1 MLLTLTTTHTP
12 ATDLGYLLH
21 KHPDRF
27 QSLDLSVGK
36 AHVFYPK
43 ATAEETTAA
52 LLLDINP
59 IDLVRGRQHE
69 ASLEQYVNDRPYVG
83 SSYLS
88 VALVKAFGTA
98 LNGTCAKRPEL
109 VDQPLP
115 LTARITS
122 VPAPGGGEAM
132 IERFFAPLGYTLE
145 VTRHDLDEQFPD
157 WGGSRYY
164 TLQLQHT
171 LPLHALLSHLYV
183 LLPALGQ
190 DLHYYVGQNEIQKL
204 LDKGKGWLED
214 HPAREEITRRYL
226 KNLRSLTDQA
236 LERLSDEG
244 GEEAGGD
251 AGATTVERERRKSLH
266 QQRLEAVLEQLVAT
280 GANSVIDLGCG
291 EGKLL
296 RMLLKH
302 KQFTRIVGTD
312 VSYGELRKATERLHY
327 EEMTPRQKERLNL
340 WQGALTYRDSRMAGF
355 DAAAVVEV
363 IEHLDENRLQAFERV
378 VFGVARPGTVV
389 LTTPNAEY
397 NVLYDNLQAGTMRHS
412 DHRFEWTRAE
422 FQNWAYHVAQE
433 FNYGV
438 KITPIG
444 PLDEAVGGPSQMA
457 VFTYGN

>member
-1 MLLTLTTTHTP
+1 
-12 ATDLGYLLH
+12 
-21 KHPDRF
+21 
-27 QSLDLSVGK
+27 
-36 AHVFYPK
+36 
-43 ATAEETTAA
+43 
-52 LLLDINP
+52 
-59 IDLVRGRQHE
+59 
-69 ASLEQYVNDRPYVG
+69 
-83 SSYLS
+83 
-88 VALVKAFGTA
+88 
-98 LNGTCAKRPEL
+98 
-109 VDQPLP
+109 
-115 LTARITS
+115 
-122 VPAPGGGEAM
+122 M

-145 VTRHDLDEQFPD
+145 ETRHDLDEQFPD

-171 LPLHALLSHLYV
+171 LPLHTLLSHLYV

-214 HPAREEITRRYL
+214 HPAREEITRRYI

-236 LERLSDEG
+236 LERLSDDEDV
-244 GEEAGGD
+244 EEGGD
-251 AGATTVERERRKSLH
+251 AGANPMDKERRKSLH
-266 QQRLEAVLEQLVAT
+266 QQRLDAVLEQLVAS

-312 VSYGELRKATERLHY
+312 VSYGELRKATERMHY
-327 EEMTPRQKERLNL
+327 EEMSPRQKERLEL
-340 WQGALTYRDSRMAGF
+340 WQGALTYRDARMAGF

-397 NVLYDNLQAGTMRHS
+397 NVLYDNKNHTWHMEAIHTICAADEQLFRATPYRVVDTNDEASVRAATDWWLGL
-412 DHRFEWTRAE
+412 TRAGGEGMVVKHLDFIAEGAKGLLQPAVKCRGSEYLRIIYGPDYDAPHHLRRLKKRGLGKKRSLALRE
-422 FQNWAYHVAQE
+422 FAL
-433 FNYGV
+433 GV
-438 KITPIG
+438 EALERFVRRE
-444 PLDEAVGGPSQMA
+444 PLRRVHES
-457 VFTYGN
+457 VFGVLALESEGVDPRL

>member
-1 MLLTLTTTHTP
+1 MLLTLTTTHSP

-21 KHPDRF
+21 KHPARF

-43 ATAEETTAA
+43 ATEAETTVA

-69 ASLEQYVNDRPYVG
+69 ASLEQYVNDRPYVS
-83 SSYLS
+83 SSYMS

-98 LNGTCAKRPEL
+98 LNGTCTKRPEL
-109 VDQPLP
+109 VEQPLP

-122 VPAPGGGEAM
+122 VPAPHGGEAM
-132 IERFFAPLGYTLE
+132 LHRFFDPLGYTLQ
-145 VTRHDLDEQFPD
+145 VTRHALDEEFPD
-157 WGGSRYY
+157 WGASRYY
-164 TLQLQHT
+164 TLELHHT
-171 LPLHALLSHLYV
+171 LSLHALLSHLYV

-204 LDKGKGWLED
+204 LDKGQGWLEE

-226 KNLRSLTDQA
+226 KNLRALTNQA
-236 LERLSDEG
+236 LERLSEDEAA
-244 GEEAGGD
+244 EEGGD
-251 AGATTVERERRKSLH
+251 AGAAPIEKERRKTLH
-266 QQRLEAVLEQLVAT
+266 QQRLDAVLEQLKAS
-280 GANSVIDLGCG
+280 GASSVIDLGCG

-302 KQFTRIVGTD
+302 RQFTRIVGTD
-312 VSYGELRKATERLHY
+312 VSYSELRKAMERLRY
-327 EEMTPRQKERLNL
+327 DESTKLQERVEL
-340 WQGALTYRDSRMAGF
+340 WQGALTYRDRRMEGF
-355 DAAAVVEV
+355 DAAAIVEV

-378 VFGVARPGTVV
+378 VFGAARPGTVV

-397 NVLYDNLQAGTMRHS
+397 NVLYETLEAGTMRHS

-422 FQNWAYHVAQE
+422 FKQWAERVAQE

-438 KITPIG
+438 SLSPIG
-444 PLDEAVGGPSQMA
+444 PEDEKVGAPSQMA
-457 VFTYGN
+457 VFSYGN